1 MNLRKRR
8 RETKR
13 ERGLE
18 RVRKKELEVGTERD
32 TERENVDG
40 AKKLVREEY
49 YKQITAALFAPMT
62 LNFVIVPELYRDKT
76 LPRHCRHMV
85 LSLNGS
91 FTKLFHYR
99 RRNRN
104 RAKEGERKKAN
115 GQTEMF

>member
-1 MNLRKRR
+1 MNLRKR

-18 RVRKKELEVGTERD
+18 RVRKKELEVVIERD

-49 YKQITAALFAPMT
+49 YKQINCSTVCSHDTKFC
-62 LNFVIVPELYRDKT
+62 YRSRT
-76 LPRHCRHMV
+76 ISRHCRHMV